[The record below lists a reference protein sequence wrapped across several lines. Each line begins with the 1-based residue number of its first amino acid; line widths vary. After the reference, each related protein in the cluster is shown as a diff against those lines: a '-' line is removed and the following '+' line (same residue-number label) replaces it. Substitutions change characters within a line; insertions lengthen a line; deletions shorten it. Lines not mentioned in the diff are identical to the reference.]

1 MAFSATYS
9 SPVINLLA
17 PDANENQPINP
28 LINPTLVRMYVCD
41 SSMYITVETA
51 PTYVYMY
58 ITVETAPTYVYM
70 YITVETQGTGKL

>member
-41 SSMYITVETA
+41 SSGYREAITQDCTYVHMYVHHSMYITVERT
-51 PTYVYMY
+51 
-58 ITVETAPTYVYM
+58 
-70 YITVETQGTGKL
+70 